1 MASEVIIAGKRL
13 VCPHCGGWFFNDR
26 ESQLNTS
33 AMTFFNLDW
42 MNTSATV
49 YVCDHCRRL
58 EWFLEPSA
66 ETVDATED
74 LTCPACHTI
83 IRKGQTNCPSCGWS

>member
-42 MNTSATV
+42 MNASATV

-58 EWFLEPSA
+58 EWFLEPEANNPNLESRDCPRCGTWIDSGSA
-66 ETVDATED
+66 
-74 LTCPACHTI
+74 
-83 IRKGQTNCPSCGWS
+83 NCPNCKSK